1 MNPKTACIPHVA
13 AALLVASALG
23 EDHAPPRPSSGAIA
37 SDSLVRRELVAVRA
51 LWPYGRIPYEIDIPF
66 INDPKVKELRAR
78 LQAAIDE
85 WNSLSNATGVTLV
98 HDPGATIPTP
108 RVEFRYDSEPGFCR
122 SQVGPH
128 GEDWSAWFAALG
140 RWVAGLLDLPLAARV
155 VTLNTHCSVS
165 DIVHEI
171 GHAAGLRHEHQRT
184 DRDRF
189 LSIRPEE
196 LERIFRGNFGD
207 EPGEETYD
215 KSFSA
220 SLEPVD
226 GTPFD
231 YRSVMHYESGFF
243 VTVPPGIP
251 IAMRSAFG
259 GPDTWLSQGDISGL
273 ARLYGSDSGTTIITT
288 NPPGLEVVV
297 DGARV
302 PTPAAFAWE
311 PGSTHISGAPLAQFS
326 GRSVSGSAG
335 FELHAAARYLFG
347 NWGGSGEG
355 EAGSATIEITAD
367 KDSTWFQA
375 NFVEQPWD
383 GIRHASPWVE
393 RPPCRTE
400 EQE

>member
-13 AALLVASALG
+13 AALLVATALG
-23 EDHAPPRPSSGAIA
+23 EDHAPPRPSSGTIA
-37 SDSLVRRELVAVRA
+37 LDSPVRRELVAVRA

-66 INDPKVKELRAR
+66 IFDNDPKVKELRAR

-108 RVEFRYDSEPGFCR
+108 GAPPAVLFQYDPQATFCSSDEGPPGGWPKWR
-122 SQVGPH
+122 ADAS
-128 GEDWSAWFAALG
+128 
-140 RWVAGLLDLPLAARV
+140 RWVQGLLNIPSDPAV
-155 VTLNTHCSVS
+155 VTLNTDCPVS
-165 DIVHEI
+165 TIVHEI

-189 LSIRPEE
+189 LSIRPEQ
-196 LERIFRGNFGD
+196 LERIYRGDYGA
-207 EPGEETYD
+207 PGTGVFD

-220 SLEPVD
+220 TLDPVD
-226 GTPFD
+226 GMPFD
-231 YRSVMHYESGFF
+231 YRSAMHYHEFF
-243 VTVPPGIP
+243 ETAPPGIP
-251 IAMRSAFG
+251 IAQG
-259 GPDTWLSQGDISGL
+259 GPGTWLSQGDISGL